1 MHTGLDLLAQ
11 DTDLQ
16 KKIKGNIGLL
26 CHNASIDQKFN
37 HAIEIFQSLFG
48 KRLVKLFG
56 PQHGLITD
64 VQDNMIESDH
74 FVHPYFKLPV
84 FSLYSETRGPTDKML
99 EGIDTLVVDLQDVG
113 TRVYTYIST
122 LGLLM
127 DACGKKGI
135 QVIVLDRPNP
145 VGGTIIEGNV
155 LEEDFHSFVGHFP
168 IPMRHGLTMGE
179 VAYFSNK
186 FGEGRCELNVIQMEG
201 WIRDMFFPETDLP
214 WVLPSPNLP
223 TWESS
228 LTFVGTVLFEG
239 TNISEGRGT
248 TRSLEIVGHPD
259 IEPFSFKENFIKK
272 YPCEGF
278 ILRPVFFR
286 PTFQKHAQTT
296 CGGFQI
302 HITDP
307 QKFRPW
313 TLGQLLCYEFYHWL
327 KNFEWNTKPYEY
339 EFERPAIDMINGTSK
354 IRQWIEEKGAFENIA
369 KIEKEGMENY
379 FNQREQVLLY
389 N

>member
-1 MHTGLDLLAQ
+1 M
-11 DTDLQ
+11 
-16 KKIKGNIGLL
+16 
-26 CHNASIDQKFN
+26 
-37 HAIEIFQSLFG
+37 E
-48 KRLVKLFG
+48 
-56 PQHGLITD
+56 
-64 VQDNMIESDH
+64 
-74 FVHPYFKLPV
+74 
-84 FSLYSETRGPTDKML
+84 
-99 EGIDTLVVDLQDVG
+99 
-113 TRVYTYIST
+113 
-122 LGLLM
+122 
-127 DACGKKGI
+127 ACGKKGI
-135 QVIVLDRPNP
+135 EVIVLDRPNP

-201 WIRDMFFPETDLP
+201 WKRDMFFPETDLP

-223 TWESS
+223 TWESA

-313 TLGQLLCYEFYHWL
+313 TLGQLLCYEFYHSL

-354 IRQWIEEKGAFENIA
+354 IRQWIEEKGAFENIT

-379 FNQREQVLLY
+379 FKQREQVLLY